1 MRLKERIPILWKL
14 FKNNKERVI
23 SYLVGEE
30 NLTETLVRLE
40 EKPYLKELWEEN
52 QDWRFVQLLTNCC
65 VLNPSVGFYYTEDE
79 RLFINMGLIDA
90 RDIYFWRNNYD
101 KKGNLLKNPC
111 FSTISEITTEHLLNI
126 IKHHEE
132 NGFYISNFYLILI
145 SLEIEIRRVKE
156 ELKKGELT
164 ESEAK
169 SLTEGL
175 ILEQNK

>member
-14 FKNNKERVI
+14 FKNNKKRVI

-101 KKGNLLKNPC
+101 KRGNLLKNPC

-145 SLEIEIRRVKE
+145 SLEIELRRVKE
-156 ELKKGELT
+156 ELKKGEIT
-164 ESEAK
+164 ESDAK
-169 SLTEGL
+169 NLTEGL

>member
-65 VLNPSVGFYYTEDE
+65 VLNPFVGFYYTEDE

-145 SLEIEIRRVKE
+145 SLEIELRRVKE
-156 ELKKGELT
+156 ELKKGEIT
-164 ESEAK
+164 ESDAK
-169 SLTEGL
+169 NLTEGL